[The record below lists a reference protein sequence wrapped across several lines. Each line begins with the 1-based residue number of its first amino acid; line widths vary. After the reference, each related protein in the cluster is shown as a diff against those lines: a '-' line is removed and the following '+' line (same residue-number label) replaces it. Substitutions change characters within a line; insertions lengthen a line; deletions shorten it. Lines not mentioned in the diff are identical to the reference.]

1 MLNRKDQIIE
11 AVILKFQEEGFST
24 DLTITEIAKSV
35 NIGKSTVYEY
45 FKSKDDVIKEAL
57 VKMSD
62 LNTDRIFNIDDIDNM
77 TFEESFKTQLVILF
91 QIASESRMMFEV
103 FSKDFQ
109 NQLPLAIQGELM
121 EKMHEVKELI
131 EQRFVMI
138 MIKGVTEGLISMDQ
152 DPVSVNVI
160 SGLVVGSMLRYSD
173 ADTNLDINEF
183 VDKVFEAVVKL
194 GN

>member
-1 MLNRKDQIIE
+1 LNRKDQIIE

-62 LNTDRIFNIDDIDNM
+62 LNTDRIFNIENIENM
-77 TFEESFKTQLVILF
+77 KFEEAFKAQLVILF
-91 QIASESRMMFEV
+91 HIASESRMMFEV
-103 FSKDFQ
+103 FSKDFK

-138 MIKGVTEGLISMDQ
+138 MIKGVNEGLISIDQ

>member
-62 LNTDRIFNIDDIDNM
+62 LNTDRIINIDDIENM
-77 TFEESFKTQLVILF
+77 TFEDSFKTQLVILF

-103 FSKDFQ
+103 FSKDFK

-131 EQRFVMI
+131 EQRFIMI

-152 DPVSVNVI
+152 DPLSVNVI

-173 ADTNLDINEF
+173 ADTNLDINKF
-183 VDKVFEAVVKL
+183 VDKVYEAVIKL

>member
-62 LNTDRIFNIDDIDNM
+62 LNTDRIFNIENIENM
-77 TFEESFKTQLVILF
+77 KFEEAFKAQLVILF
-91 QIASESRMMFEV
+91 HIASESRMMFEV
-103 FSKDFQ
+103 FSKDFK

-138 MIKGVTEGLISMDQ
+138 MIKGVNEGLISIDQ

-173 ADTNLDINEF
+173 ADANLDLHQF
-183 VDKVFEAVVKL
+183 VNKVYEAVIKL

>member
-1 MLNRKDQIIE
+1 LLNRKDQIIE
-11 AVILKFQEEGFST
+11 TVILKFQEEGFST

-62 LNTDRIFNIDDIDNM
+62 LNTDRVLNIDNIENM
-77 TFEESFKTQLVILF
+77 TFENSFKAQLVILF

-109 NQLPLAIQGELM
+109 NQLPPAIQGELM
-121 EKMHEVKELI
+121 EKMHKIKELI
-131 EQRFVMI
+131 EQRFIMI
-138 MIKGVTEGLISMDQ
+138 MIKGVTEGLISIGQ
-152 DPVSVNVI
+152 DPISVNVI

-173 ADTNLDINEF
+173 SDIKLDINEF

>member
-1 MLNRKDQIIE
+1 MNRKDQIIE

-57 VKMSD
+57 LKMSEV
-62 LNTDRIFNIDDIDNM
+62 NTDRIINIENIESM
-77 TFEESFKTQLVILF
+77 KFEEAFKVQLIILF
-91 QIASESRMMFEV
+91 KIASESRMMFEV

-109 NQLPLAIQGELM
+109 NQLPPAIQGELI

-131 EQRFVMI
+131 EQRFILI
-138 MIKGVTEGLISMDQ
+138 MIKGVTEGLILMDQ
-152 DPVSVNVI
+152 DPLSINVI

-173 ADTNLDINEF
+173 TDVNLDLHQF
-183 VDKVFEAVVKL
+183 VDRVYEAVIKL